1 MTATFASIPTLG
13 NYLVSGYWQP
23 RHWASNSVSV
33 NITGLTA
40 GEQILAISALN
51 AWHEVANISFTF
63 TSGAANITYN
73 HNGSST
79 AVTSDTFSGTSLT
92 SATVDISSNWWPNTN
107 IYSYMYQTYIH
118 ETGHAL
124 GLGHEGPYDGSAT
137 YGVNNIYT
145 NDTWQWSVMS
155 YNSQN

>member
-1 MTATFASIPTLG
+1 
-13 NYLVSGYWQP
+13 
-23 RHWASNSVSV
+23 
-33 NITGLTA
+33 
-40 GEQILAISALN
+40 LN